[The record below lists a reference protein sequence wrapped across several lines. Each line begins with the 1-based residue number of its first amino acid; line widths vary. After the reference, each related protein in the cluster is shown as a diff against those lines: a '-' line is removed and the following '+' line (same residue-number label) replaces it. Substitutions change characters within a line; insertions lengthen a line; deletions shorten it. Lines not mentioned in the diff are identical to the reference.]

1 MDYQTE
7 ENTMFNAT
15 INHLMMPS
23 HACSCTLLALRCA
36 KDGMAPEEDFEMLSP
51 GLLVRPT
58 SQCRVELVKGWSE
71 LIVGVTFTTSEGRDR
86 PGRQIRYSQA
96 SIG

>member
-7 ENTMFNAT
+7 EDHVRYKDQSFDDAS
-15 INHLMMPS
+15 IYG
-23 HACSCTLLALRCA
+23 SCTLLALLCA

-58 SQCRVELVKGWSE
+58 SQCRVENQLRRVTHIVFPSA
-71 LIVGVTFTTSEGRDR
+71 LILM
-86 PGRQIRYSQA
+86 PL
-96 SIG
+96 